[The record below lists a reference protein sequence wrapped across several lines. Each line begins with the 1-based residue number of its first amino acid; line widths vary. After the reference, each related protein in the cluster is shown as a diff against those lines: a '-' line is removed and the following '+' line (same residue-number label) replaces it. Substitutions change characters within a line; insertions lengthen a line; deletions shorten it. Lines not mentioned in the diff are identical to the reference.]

1 MDKLK
6 KRLSQI
12 AFILWDLLA
21 VALSTFA
28 MYRFRYSNLDNPPYA
43 MQHYQTQFILSTF
56 AVIFIVNLIAGC
68 YRSVWKH
75 MGLGDSLRQ
84 MISSFVSFVILAVAH
99 RWLETG
105 YMFEFVAG
113 VCILTFLLMI
123 LGRFSIRLVTATN
136 ARFSRSTGDK
146 RVLIYGAGEAG
157 RFLQNKLSSPH
168 ENMLPVVFIDDDE
181 SLIGKRLGGIKIYG
195 GREQMKEA
203 IKKYFVDE
211 VIVAIPTA
219 DRETLEY
226 VMEVCRQMKCPVRR
240 FGNIADV
247 DLNTAVVTNIN
258 LEELLR
264 RDSVQL
270 NMQTVKE
277 FICGKVVMVT
287 GGVGSIGSE
296 ICRQVLSF
304 GCSKLIIYDFNE
316 NGLFYIDAELREK
329 YAGQYCL
336 KLGSVRDT
344 KRLKE
349 VFEETKPQIIFHA
362 AAHKHVP
369 MMEINPREAI
379 KNNVFGTLNVA
390 NAAIMYGVEKM
401 ILISTDKAVNP
412 TNIMGAS
419 KRIAEM
425 TIQMLNGL
433 SDTDFAAVRFGNV
446 LGSNGSVVPTFQKQI
461 ERGGPV
467 TVTHPDMRR
476 YFMTIPEA
484 VQLVL
489 EAGAMANGGEIF
501 VLDMGEPVKIYDLAC
516 DLIKLSGLQPN
527 VDIKIEFTGLRPGE
541 KLFEEIS
548 LKDENVT
555 KTNNA
560 KIFVM
565 KPLDYDQ
572 SDLAIDIK
580 ALQSTLDSENISTMF
595 NAVRKLVPTFKH
607 DDAEISDINGHI
619 ENTDD
624 KKDMEKSDVIKDRGE
639 QADAQ

>member
-12 AFILWDLLA
+12 AFMLWDLLA

-56 AVIFIVNLIAGC
+56 AVIFLVNLIAGC

-84 MISSFVSFVILAVAH
+84 MISSFVSFVILAVGH

-113 VCILTFLLMI
+113 VCILSFLLMI

-136 ARFSRSTGDK
+136 ARFSRSAGDK

-168 ENMLPVVFIDDDE
+168 ENMRPVVFIDDDE

-195 GREQMKEA
+195 GRQQMKEA

-226 VMEVCRQMKCPVRR
+226 VLEVCRQMKCPVRR

-247 DLNTAVVTNIN
+247 DLNTAVVANIN

-264 RDSVQL
+264 RDSVHL
-270 NMQTVKE
+270 NMQTVRD

-287 GGVGSIGSE
+287 GGAGSIGSE

-304 GCSKLIIYDFNE
+304 GCAKLVIYDFNE
-316 NGLFYIDAELREK
+316 NGLFYIDAELKEK

-336 KLGSVRDT
+336 KLGSVRDS

-349 VFEETKPQIIFHA
+349 VFDETKPQIIFHA

-390 NAAIMYGVEKM
+390 NAAIMHGVEKM

-501 VLDMGEPVKIYDLAC
+501 VLDMGAPVKITTLAEN
-516 DLIKLSGLQPN
+516 LIRMYGKVPYKDVQ
-527 VDIKIEFTGLRPGE
+527 IKFTGLRPGE
-541 KLFEEIS
+541 KLFEELLMDEEG
-548 LKDENVT
+548 LKATANKKIFIGNQIPIDSEQFTENLT
-555 KTNNA
+555 KLKKYALNNNA
-560 KIFVM
+560 EK
-565 KPLDYDQ
+565 
-572 SDLAIDIK
+572 
-580 ALQSTLDSENISTMF
+580 TLEMLSII
-595 NAVRKLVPTFKH
+595 VPTFHHKTNG
-607 DDAEISDINGHI
+607 ANEDIL
-619 ENTDD
+619 E
-624 KKDMEKSDVIKDRGE
+624 
-639 QADAQ
+639 